1 MRISSKKLGKAMRQ
15 SKTEAPRLVEAV
27 LAAGLTQKNAETAIR
42 NWMDGR
48 DHPRCK
54 PAYVRAIAGA
64 MGLEAKDVAKFTS
77 TVKYHR
83 GSPRKA
89 RLLADLIRGKTYD
102 KARDLLTFTPKRAAL
117 NVKKALESALAQA
130 ELAEADT
137 TRLVVSESRVDEG
150 PRIKRFQPKD
160 RGRAHPIIKQMS
172 HITIS
177 LEEKSGGKA

>member
-1 MRISSKKLGKAMRQ
+1 MKKANV
-15 SKTEAPRLVEAV
+15 EAPRLVEAV
-27 LAAGLTQKNAETAIR
+27 VAAGLSTRSAETAIR
-42 NWMDGR
+42 NWQGGR

-54 PAYVRAIAGA
+54 AAYVRAIAAACGVD
-64 MGLEAKDVAKFTS
+64 AKDVATFTS
-77 TVKYHR
+77 TVQYHR

-102 KARDLLTFTPKRAAL
+102 KARDLLAFTPKRAAL
-117 NVKKALESALAQA
+117 NIKKALDSALAQA

-137 TRLVVSESRVDEG
+137 TRLVVCESRVDEG

-160 RGRAHPIIKQMS
+160 RGRAHPIIKKMS

>member
-1 MRISSKKLGKAMRQ
+1 VRISSKKLGNAIKKA
-15 SKTEAPRLVEAV
+15 KVETPRLVEAV
-27 LAAGLTQKNAETAIR
+27 VAAGLSTRSAETAIR
-42 NWMDGR
+42 NWLDGR

-54 PAYVRAIAGA
+54 PAYVRAVAAACGVD
-64 MGLEAKDVAKFTS
+64 AKDVATFTS

-102 KARDLLTFTPKRAAL
+102 KARDLLSFTPKRAAL
-117 NVKKALESALAQA
+117 NIQKALDSALAQA

-137 TRLVVSESRVDEG
+137 TKLVVCESRVDEG

>member
-1 MRISSKKLGKAMRQ
+1 MRISSKKLGSVMRK
-15 SKTEAPRLVEAV
+15 SKIDAPRLVEAV
-27 LAAGLTQKNAETAIR
+27 VAAGLSSKSAETAIR
-42 NWMDGR
+42 NWQDGR

-64 MGLEAKDVAKFTS
+64 LGVAPKDVATFTS
-77 TVKYHR
+77 TVMYHR

-89 RLLADLIRGKTYD
+89 RLLTDLIRGKTYD
-102 KARDLLTFTPKRAAL
+102 KARDLLNFTPKRAAL
-117 NVKKALESALAQA
+117 NVKKALESALAEA

-137 TRLVVSESRVDEG
+137 TRLVVCESRVDEG

-160 RGRAHPIIKQMS
+160 RGRAHPIIKLMS